1 MSDYDA
7 LANGERTPISA
18 DPKFAEPVRAA
29 TLAPNGHNTQPW
41 RFVQLASG
49 ALMTPDFTRRAP
61 VVDPDDHHLFV
72 SLGCAAEN
80 FLVAASAQGL
90 PGALRFDSEQGGRIQ
105 VDLGS
110 RQQGVDPLAA
120 AIPRRQ
126 STRSDYDGRA
136 VAPDQ
141 LKLLADESRMEG
153 VSMMLITDKAKLS
166 DVLGLLI
173 RGNDQQTE
181 DPRFVDEIHHW
192 IRFNPEQALA
202 SRDGLFTK
210 CSGNPALPSW
220 VGKRFFGLV
229 YTKQAEDKKYA
240 AQLHSSAGVAV
251 FVGDKADQEHW
262 VRVGRSFERFALMAT
277 TLGIRHSMI
286 NQPIEVP
293 SVRTEFARWL
303 SIGDQRPDLAV
314 RLGYGSPM
322 PMSLLRSVK
331 SVIVAA

>member
-7 LANGERTPISA
+7 LANRERTPISA
-18 DPKFAEPVRAA
+18 DPEFAELVRAA

-41 RFVQLASG
+41 RFVQLPSG
-49 ALMTPDFTRRAP
+49 ALITPDFTRRTP

-80 FLVAASAQGL
+80 FLVAASAQGR

-110 RQQGVDPLAA
+110 GQQGVDPLAA

-141 LKLLADESRMEG
+141 LKLLVDASRMEG
-153 VSMMLITDKAKLS
+153 VSMMLITHKAKLS
-166 DVLGLLI
+166 DVLGFLI
-173 RGNDQQTE
+173 RGNDQQME

-293 SVRTEFARWL
+293 SVRAEFARWL

-314 RLGYGSPM
+314 RFGFGSPM
-322 PMSLLRSVK
+322 PMSLRRSVK